1 MRGANTT
8 RPPPQCPT
16 QIARAMESTA
26 TEPGESDMDVSED
39 EEANGTTDG
48 HVTEGRTDG
57 ETVADSE
64 AKEDGGVNSGATNDH
79 SETGSPAG
87 M

>member
-39 EEANGTTDG
+39 EEADGTTEEHG
-48 HVTEGRTDG
+48 TEGRTDG

-64 AKEDGGVNSGATNDH
+64 ATEEAND
-79 SETGSPAG
+79 EREKGSTAG